1 MPADPIEDL
10 QKARRLASSLK
21 SVLDAEFEA
30 LKNSDTDKFESLQAD
45 KLNLLEDLSHTEAIA
60 LLETEDWRL
69 AHQELNELADEMNL
83 CRDKFHRNEILVRS
97 KLDSI
102 KAALNTLRGSS
113 DASSV
118 ELYNKL
124 GMLGKR
130 RK

>member
-10 QKARRLASSLK
+10 QKAGRLASSLR
-21 SVLDAEFEA
+21 SMLDEEFEA
-30 LKNSDTDKFESLQAD
+30 LKNSDIDGFEALQAD
-45 KLNLLEDLSHTEAIA
+45 KLNLLEDLSHTKAVA
-60 LLETEDWRL
+60 LLETDDWRQ
-69 AHQELNELADEMNL
+69 AHQELSELADQMSL

-124 GMLGKR
+124 GMLGNR